1 MNRHNS
7 EMISLTILSDIC
19 LHCCVSQYVGRH
31 DEWWVYME
39 CSPNKLCPFSS
50 GLITYIK
57 YIIFTS
63 AYYMRDNEYQINEL
77 NIETLVVY
85 IAMDIIEK

>member
-1 MNRHNS
+1 
-7 EMISLTILSDIC
+7 
-19 LHCCVSQYVGRH
+19 
-31 DEWWVYME
+31 ME